1 MVNTCCTWLHGDER
15 GFRSRG
21 HRIHSSGDYRNPP
34 PSDEHAG
41 LRGYHERGS
50 RDPVRFDLAIRILIL
65 GAFVRKLR
73 LLGHRVIAASVGE
86 KHLHVLAEL
95 PHDLDEIRRIMGK
108 CKQRASHAVREALPG
123 SIWSE
128 GGEFK
133 WIKDN
138 AHLHNAYNYIRTK
151 QEPGTVVWSHRPEEN
166 WMTSMSP

>member
-1 MVNTCCTWLHGDER
+1 
-15 GFRSRG
+15 
-21 HRIHSSGDYRNPP
+21 
-34 PSDEHAG
+34 
-41 LRGYHERGS
+41 
-50 RDPVRFDLAIRILIL
+50 
-65 GAFVRKLR
+65 
-73 LLGHRVIAASVGE
+73 VIAASVGE

-166 WMTSMSP
+166 GIDFNVPVKVMPARRRR